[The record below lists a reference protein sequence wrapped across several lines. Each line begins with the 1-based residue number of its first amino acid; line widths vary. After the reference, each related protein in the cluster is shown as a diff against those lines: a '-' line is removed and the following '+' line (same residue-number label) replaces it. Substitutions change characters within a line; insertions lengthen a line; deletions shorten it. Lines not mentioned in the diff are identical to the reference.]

1 MIENVLSAVFRV
13 IWRVFSK
20 LALMFWAIARPSFR
34 FLGSVL
40 LLATVIAL
48 VADVTRWQIGDYQP
62 LFESLADHIRIV
74 APATL
79 DGMAEA
85 IGSGLHP
92 IFWDYFLQPIITMP
106 AWLLF
111 GAAALGLIYA
121 AREPKRINVFIN

>member
-1 MIENVLSAVFRV
+1 MIENVLSALFRV

-20 LALMFWAIARPSFR
+20 LALMVWAIARPSFR

-48 VADVTRWQIGDYQP
+48 VADVTRWQIGEYQP
-62 LFESLADHIRIV
+62 LFESLADHIRTV

-79 DGMAEA
+79 DGMAET
-85 IGSGLHP
+85 IGSELNP
-92 IFWDYFLQPIITMP
+92 FFWDYVLQPIINMP

-111 GAAALGLIYA
+111 GVAALGLFYA
-121 AREPKRINVFIN
+121 AREPKRLNVFVN